1 MDNKINHKIDIVVNE
16 IININPLEYIRI
28 YCVDTGLYVYS
39 AFMEDLRKPNI
50 SILLECNSENQNIT
64 LSINNLIVHSR
75 KVSSTPSNINNLY
88 QIIYQ

>member
-16 IININPLEYIRI
+16 IINIKPLEYIRI

-39 AFMEDLRKPNI
+39 AFMEDLRTSNI
-50 SILLECNSENQNIT
+50 SILFECNYDNQSIT

-75 KVSSTPSNINNLY
+75 KVSYAPSNINKLY

>member
-1 MDNKINHKIDIVVNE
+1 MDNKINHKIDIVINEVVN
-16 IININPLEYIRI
+16 ITPLEYVRI

-75 KVSSTPSNINNLY
+75 KVSSTPTNINRLY
-88 QIIYQ
+88 QIIYH